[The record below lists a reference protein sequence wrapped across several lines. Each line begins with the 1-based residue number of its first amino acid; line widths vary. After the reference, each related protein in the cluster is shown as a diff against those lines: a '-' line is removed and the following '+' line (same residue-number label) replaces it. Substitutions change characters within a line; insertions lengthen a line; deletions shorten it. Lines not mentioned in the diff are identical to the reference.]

1 MQPAHPPTPKQSAP
15 ASAHN
20 KLTRRILIGMVLG
33 IVGGLALNLS
43 GLNGHPFVADQVI
56 GGLLQTVGKLFTSG
70 LSLLVVPL
78 VFISLIS
85 GTAALDDIKRLGRIG
100 GKTIA
105 LYLCTTAAA
114 ITMALTIALIIKPG
128 SSLQMDTEQSY
139 SAPTPPSLW
148 EVIGNLVPKNLFEA
162 LARGEMLQVICLAI
176 LIGLALTL
184 IGAAGKRLLAIF
196 NDLNELVMKLVDLV
210 MLAAPFGVF
219 ALVGRTFANE
229 GISAIGTLFSYF
241 VTVTVLLIIQGL
253 LVYPG
258 LLAFLAR
265 LNPLQHL
272 RNMREV
278 WAVAFSTA
286 SSNATLPLTIEVS
299 QKNLGISKRLS
310 SFILPLGATIN
321 MDGTAIMQGVATV
334 FIAQVYG
341 VDLSIGAC
349 LTVVLTATLASI
361 GTAGVPG
368 VGLITLTLVLQS
380 VGLPIEG
387 IAMIIGID
395 RLLDMLRTCVNVT
408 GDTVVAT
415 IVAKSENEL
424 DLETYNRPVA

>member
-1 MQPAHPPTPKQSAP
+1 METAPSPAP
-15 ASAHN
+15 SAHG
-20 KLTRRILIGMVLG
+20 KLTRRILIGMVFG
-33 IVGGLALNLS
+33 IIVGLAINLTGLSENQLIGTHL
-43 GLNGHPFVADQVI
+43 I
-56 GGLLQTVGKLFTSG
+56 GGLFQTVGKIFTSG

-78 VFISLIS
+78 VFVSLVS

-100 GKTIA
+100 GKTIG
-105 LYLCTTAAA
+105 LYMLTTAGA
-114 ITMALTIALIIKPG
+114 ISMALFVALLVKPG
-128 SSLQMDTEQSY
+128 SSLEMTTDKAYT
-139 SAPTPPSLW
+139 APTPPSLW
-148 EVIGNLVPKNLFEA
+148 DVIANLVPKNIFEA
-162 LARGEMLQVICLAI
+162 FTKGEMLQVIVIAI

-196 NDLNELVMKLVDLV
+196 NDLNDLVMKLVDLV

-219 ALVGRTFANE
+219 ALVARTFSDQ
-229 GISAIGTLFSYF
+229 GVTAIGTLFSYF
-241 VTVTVLLIIQGL
+241 GTVVVLLIIQGL
-253 LVYPG
+253 VVYPSM
-258 LLAFLAR
+258 LALFSR
-265 LNPLQHL
+265 LNPLQHI

-278 WAVAFSTA
+278 WAVAFSTS
-286 SSNATLPLTIEVS
+286 SSNATLPVTLEVS
-299 QKNLGISKRLS
+299 QKNIGISQRLS

-341 VDLSIGAC
+341 VELGIGAC

-424 DLETYNRPVA
+424 DIATYNRPVA

>member
-1 MQPAHPPTPKQSAP
+1 METSSTPAP
-15 ASAHN
+15 SAHG

-33 IVGGLALNLS
+33 IIVGLAINLTGFS
-43 GLNGHPFVADQVI
+43 KDGFVSAHVI
-56 GGLLQTVGKLFTSG
+56 GGLFQTVGKIFTSG

-78 VFISLIS
+78 VFVSLVS

-100 GKTIA
+100 GKTMV
-105 LYLCTTAAA
+105 LYLLTTAGA
-114 ITMALTIALIIKPG
+114 ISIALTIALIIKPG
-128 SSLQMDTEQSY
+128 SSMEMDTDKTFN
-139 SAPTPPSLW
+139 APTPPSLW
-148 EVIGNLVPKNLFEA
+148 DVIANLVPRNIPEA
-162 LARGEMLQVICLAI
+162 FTKGEMLQVIVVAI
-176 LIGLALTL
+176 LVGLALTL
-184 IGAAGKRLLAIF
+184 IGAAGKRLLALF
-196 NDLNELVMKLVDLV
+196 SDLNDLVMKLVDLV

-219 ALVGRTFANE
+219 ALVARTFSDQ
-229 GISAIGTLFSYF
+229 GVTAIGTLFAYF
-241 VTVTVLLIIQGL
+241 ATVVALLLIQGFI
-253 LVYPG
+253 VYPG
-258 LLAFLAR
+258 MLAVLAR
-265 LNPLQHL
+265 LNPIQHI

-278 WAVAFSTA
+278 WAVAFSTS
-286 SSNATLPLTIEVS
+286 SSNATLPVTLEVC
-299 QKNLGISKRLS
+299 QKKIGISSRLS
-310 SFILPLGATIN
+310 SFIIPLGATIN

-341 VDLSIGAC
+341 VELGIGAC

-424 DLETYNRPVA
+424 DIDTYNSSAS